1 MKESDKMIKCSDSDT
16 CIQIKTTHD
25 FHLQSIIESDS
36 ALKWN
41 RNPVDEGFGL
51 GGFT

>member
-1 MKESDKMIKCSDSDT
+1 MHMYDYNNYGG
-16 CIQIKTTHD
+16 

-36 ALKWN
+36 ALEWS
-41 RNPVDEGFGL
+41 RDPVDEGFGL